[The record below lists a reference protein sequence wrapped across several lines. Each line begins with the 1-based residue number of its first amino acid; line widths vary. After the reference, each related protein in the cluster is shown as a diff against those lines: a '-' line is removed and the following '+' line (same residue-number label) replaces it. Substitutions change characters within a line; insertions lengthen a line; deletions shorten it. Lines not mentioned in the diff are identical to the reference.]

1 MAEWKTLFTGEKN
14 GRPVKLEQY
23 YEGNSLK
30 LTTTPLDGAPSD
42 VSERARSA
50 QSADARANA
59 SLEIHAEDSAQLER
73 RLVAEGGFPE
83 DVAREIAQLGH
94 AKSAT
99 LPPGNS

>member
-1 MAEWKTLFTGEKN
+1 MAEWKTLFTGEKD

-30 LTTTPLDGAPSD
+30 LTTTQLEGAASD
-42 VSERARSA
+42 ISDHARSA

-73 RLVAEGGFPE
+73 RLVAEGGFTE
-83 DVAREIAQLGH
+83 DVAREIAQLGD

-99 LPPGNS
+99 LPPGDS